1 MKSPH
6 LSARRFSVGRL
17 SWQGAQATFA
27 ACLLMLLVPVYGAAQ
42 EAVSVPGFAMP
53 ADKSTLA
60 QRENLPLSVKVARG
74 ESPLSKLYTDIK
86 LDPSG
91 FYRLP
96 SLKASEIENDESIKR
111 MRIGITR
118 VLPKSLEPSSDARR
132 FSVPE
137 GEVRLMGIVSKQALQ
152 VRVHF
157 TDVNLAK
164 GARIFVYSASN
175 PDEVYGP
182 FEGRGAAGNG
192 EFWTP
197 PVRGESIIIEYFEP
211 SAASPAHSAQPF
223 KIGKIAH
230 DYKALDGTDSYTEKA
245 AGACNLNVTSA
256 WSNIAKSVGRMQFVS
271 DGGSYVCTGTLL
283 NNQAND
289 GTPNFLT
296 ANHCV
301 STASEAQSLRVTW
314 NYNSPGATSSFTDGS
329 SLLATGT
336 SSDYTLVRLTGSLPA
351 GLIFSGWSTTMP
363 TASTAI
369 TGIHHPAGD
378 YKRISFGNIRSGGC
392 PGGLSCLP
400 VGWSSGTTEGG
411 SSGSGIWTGS
421 PSDARLVGS
430 LNGGA
435 ASCDNL
441 SGSDYYGRFDTT
453 FAAISSFL
461 TGAPQARPSNDDFA
475 TATVISGTA
484 SSLTG
489 SNIAATKQPG
499 EPNHANNAGGASV
512 WYRWQATGS
521 GTATLTT
528 AGSNYD
534 TLLAV
539 YSGTSMNALTPIASN
554 DDERAPDILTSRV
567 TFNAVAGTTYYIAVD
582 GYTGASGS
590 IALAWNFP
598 VANAAPVL
606 AEAKAWTFEG
616 KSQGYVR
623 LTFPDAS
630 YRLAAP
636 GTVTRTGNDFAV
648 TATIDQAS
656 GAASTAS
663 VTTAAIYELGTAL
676 APGTYTFSFT
686 SNRNPTQSATFTVG
700 NPAANS
706 IDDPSTFAR
715 QHYLDFLSREPDSAG
730 LNFWANQIAEC
741 GSNAQCADFRRVNT
755 SGSFFLSQEFQATGY
770 YVYRM
775 FKGALGRAPYYA
787 EFLPDVAQV
796 SQGIVVGGRLSPDV
810 INSNKAAFAVG
821 FVQRAE
827 FLQIYNSMTN
837 AQVVDRMFQTTAV
850 QPTADERSALIAELD
865 GGSGDTTARRARVL
879 ARVIDGIRA
888 TSPAD
893 GGVGVNQ
900 VFETRYGRAFYDAEY
915 NRAFVQMQYF
925 GYLRRDADQAGFNF
939 WLAKLNRFGN
949 YIDAEMV
956 RSFILAAE
964 YRARF
969 GQP

>member
-6 LSARRFSVGRL
+6 LSAFDFSVNRL
-17 SWQGAQATFA
+17 SRQRAQAIFA
-27 ACLLMLLVPVYGAAQ
+27 VCLLMLLVPFYGAAQ
-42 EAVSVPGFAMP
+42 DAVSVPSFAAP

-60 QRENLPLSVKVARG
+60 QRESLPLAVKVARG
-74 ESPLSKLYTDIK
+74 EAPLSKLYTDIK
-86 LDPSG
+86 LDSSG

-96 SLKASEIENDESIKR
+96 TLKAGEIENDDSMKR

-118 VLPKSLEPSSDARR
+118 VLPKNLEPSSDARL

-137 GEVRLMGIVSKQALQ
+137 GEVRLIGIVSKQALQ

-157 TDVNLAK
+157 TDVNLPK

-175 PDEVYGP
+175 PEEVYGP
-182 FEGRGAAGNG
+182 FEGRGAAGDG

-197 PVRGESIIIEYFEP
+197 PVRGENVVIEYFEP
-211 SAASPAHSAQPF
+211 SAAAKARSAQPF
-223 KIGKIAH
+223 KIGKITH
-230 DYKALDGTDSYTEKA
+230 DYKALDGTNAYTEKA
-245 AGACNLNVTSA
+245 AGACNLNVTSE

-283 NNQAND
+283 NNQASD

-296 ANHCV
+296 ANHCIN
-301 STASEAQSLRVTW
+301 TASEAQSLRVTW

-329 SLLATGT
+329 SLLMTGT
-336 SSDYTLVRLTGSLPA
+336 SSDYTLVRLTGSLPG

-363 TASTAI
+363 TASTPI

-378 YKRISFGNIRSGGC
+378 YKRISFGNIRAGGC

-453 FAAISSFL
+453 FAAISSYL
-461 TGAPQARPSNDDFA
+461 TGAPQTRPSNDDFA
-475 TATVISGTA
+475 TATAISGTA

-499 EPNHANNAGGASV
+499 EPPHANNAGGASV

-539 YSGTSMNALTPIASN
+539 YSGTSMNALTAIASN
-554 DDERAPDILTSRV
+554 DDERTPDILTSRV

-582 GYTGASGS
+582 GYNGASGA

-598 VANAAPVL
+598 SSPIVTVPTEV
-606 AEAKAWTFEG
+606 KAWTVEG

-630 YRLAAP
+630 YRLAAS
-636 GTVTRTGNDFAV
+636 GAVARTGNDFAV

-656 GAASTAS
+656 GATSTSA
-663 VTTAAIYELGTAL
+663 VTTAALYELGTLPA
-676 APGTYTFSFT
+676 GTYTFSFT
-686 SNRNPTQSATFTVG
+686 SNRNTVQRATFTVG

-706 IDDPSTFAR
+706 IDNASTFAR

-730 LNFWANQIAEC
+730 LNFWANQIADC
-741 GSNAQCADFRRVNT
+741 GSNAQCVDLRRVNT

-770 YVYRM
+770 YVYRV

-796 SQGIVVGGRLSPDV
+796 SQNIVVNSRLSPDA
-810 INSNKAAFAVG
+810 INNNKASFAHA

-837 AQVVDRMFQTTAV
+837 AQVVDRLFQTTGIA
-850 QPTADERSALIAELD
+850 PTTDERNALIAELD
-865 GGSGDTTARRARVL
+865 GGSGDLANRRARVL
-879 ARVIDGIRA
+879 ARIIDGIRA
-888 TSPAD
+888 TAPAN
-893 GGVGVNQ
+893 GGVGVDQ

-925 GYLRRDADQAGFNF
+925 GYLRRDADQAGFDF

-949 YIDAEMV
+949 YLDAEMV